1 MQHELQC
8 RPFINIPRTDK
19 KAEANQLELF
29 SAHHEVVESGLLRN
43 IRRVVGVD
51 YLPSAELVDLFTH
64 EMITI
69 VRCRSVTRV
78 VVATRRPTH
87 RESVAAQT
95 TRSNPDPLSL
105 YAGGGGGGGSI
116 DLPVSPTMNNRFA
129 INLGLDCDLQLTV
142 PINEDLIREKLW
154 LDRDQPAF
162 GLPPTRV

>member
-105 YAGGGGGGGSI
+105 YAGGGGGGGASI
-116 DLPVSPTMNNRFA
+116 SP
-129 INLGLDCDLQLTV
+129 
-142 PINEDLIREKLW
+142 
-154 LDRDQPAF
+154 
-162 GLPPTRV
+162 